1 MKTSNK
7 KAMRQAI
14 LNFMKN
20 DSYTKKE
27 EIYAQLIINVMEEAN
42 KFGKNLDNVFVN
54 HNIIEDILLT
64 SSVTTYLHDTFGRS
78 KEEFPLE
85 FLKACNELKQKFDS
99 DYPNASEYNEKHVDL
114 YYTSV
119 CFGVR
124 IFMRKIISRIV
135 FPLGIEVKVQP
146 IFVSLNIYKKDMNI
160 AWYRGKKHGYYFLQ
174 YDFPISRKPS
184 KSELRLLENKINKA
198 LKQHVDKVEEFDEL
212 MDIVDLVIDKATFI
226 GYAA

>member
-14 LNFMKN
+14 LNYMKN

-42 KFGKNLDNVFVN
+42 KFGKNLDNVFIN

-64 SSVTTYLHDTFGRS
+64 SSVTTYLHDAFGRS
-78 KEEFPLE
+78 KDEFPTK
-85 FLKACNELKQKFDS
+85 FIKVCNELKQQFDS
-99 DYPNASEYNEKHVDL
+99 DYPNASEYNEKYVDL
-114 YYTSV
+114 YYTSN

-146 IFVSLNIYKKDMNI
+146 LFVRLGIHTDGMLNI
-160 AWYRGKKHGYYFLQ
+160 AWEKGKKGGVYVMQDDCEIARNLTE
-174 YDFPISRKPS
+174 
-184 KSELRLLENKINKA
+184 SEMKLLEDQINEA
-198 LKQHVDKVEEFDEL
+198 IRLNSHEVLEFDDL
-212 MDIVDLVIDKATFI
+212 ADIIDAFVAQ
-226 GYAA
+226 AA

>member
-14 LNFMKN
+14 LNCMKN

-42 KFGKNLDNVFVN
+42 KFGENLDNVFIN

-64 SSVTTYLHDTFGRS
+64 SSVTTYLHDAFGRS
-78 KEEFPLE
+78 EDEFPTE
-85 FLKACNELKQKFDS
+85 FIKVCNELKQQFDS
-99 DYPNASEYNEKHVDL
+99 DYPNASEYNEKSVDL
-114 YYTSV
+114 YYTSN

-146 IFVSLNIYKKDMNI
+146 IFVSLNIYNESMNV
-160 AWYRGKKHGYYFLQ
+160 AWYKGKKYGHYFLQ
-174 YDFPISRKPS
+174 YDFSISRKPS
-184 KSELRLLENKINKA
+184 KSELILLENQINKA
-198 LKQHVDKVEEFDEL
+198 LKSHGYEVENFEEL
-212 MDIVDLVIDKATFI
+212 MDLVDAIVYEVSFCDNVA
-226 GYAA
+226 